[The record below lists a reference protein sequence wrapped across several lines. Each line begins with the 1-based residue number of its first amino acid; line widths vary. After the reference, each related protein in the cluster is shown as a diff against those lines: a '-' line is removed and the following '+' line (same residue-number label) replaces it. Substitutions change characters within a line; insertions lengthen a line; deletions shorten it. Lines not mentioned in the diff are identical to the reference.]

1 MKINRINITF
11 CLCFI
16 FSSFYS
22 QTIIRST
29 IGAIGGS
36 LSNDKMVIQQTVG
49 QPSAISYVQK
59 EDGTAFRQGFHQPHI
74 SYRSETNELNA
85 LIFPNPNNG
94 LFSFKAEDS
103 SNAPLSYE
111 LFDQNGKIILT
122 GIGKSNELVPVE
134 IPNPSSGI
142 YHLILSQESKT
153 TSFKISVNH

>member
-1 MKINRINITF
+1 MKITRFLFTL
-11 CLCFI
+11 CLLVVLNNLN
-16 FSSFYS
+16 S
-22 QTIIRST
+22 QIMMRST

-59 EDGTAFRQGFHQPHI
+59 EDGAAFRQGFHQPHI
-74 SYRSETNELNA
+74 SYHTETNELNA

-94 LFSFKAEDS
+94 LFSFKTEDS
-103 SNAPLSYE
+103 TNAPLSYE
-111 LFDQNGKIILT
+111 IFDQSGKIILT
-122 GIGKSNELVPVE
+122 GIGKSNEVVPVE

-153 TSFKISVNH
+153 SSFKISVNH